1 MIILKRAGVA
11 ARGGSA
17 GRSELASLSRA
28 SFSLLSSN
36 SLCLAYKISL
46 DSFVDFNSVSACFSF
61 VLTMPNSSNVC
72 SCWKASEDTMGFD
85 LDFLPALGLGRVV
98 NMVGTVVVRMGIDEA
113 RVGIVGIRVGMVGFK
128 VGKVGVMMGIVGGT
142 VGLVRGNV
150 GLNGGTLMF
159 RGKLGR

>member
-61 VLTMPNSSNVC
+61 VLTIPNSSIVC
-72 SCWKASEDTMGFD
+72 SCWKASGETMGFV
-85 LDFLPALGLGRVV
+85 LDFLAGLGLGRVWP
-98 NMVGTVVVRMGIDEA
+98 MVG
-113 RVGIVGIRVGMVGFK
+113 RVGVREIVGVEVGLVEM
-128 VGKVGVMMGIVGGT
+128 T
-142 VGLVRGNV
+142 VGLVEVKMGT
-150 GLNGGTLMF
+150 NGGTLMLN
-159 RGKLGR
+159 GVLGRGNEVCC